1 MGLNPATGI
10 DGVLQSCSI
19 NKRDMGLNLTDG
31 RIHQNAIFEKL
42 QCHLNCKVNHNL
54 SPSFRVPLSGAVEPA
69 AVGQN
74 CIGYLGPSP
83 VKSTHFILNR

>member
-19 NKRDMGLNLTDG
+19 NKRDMGLNFTDG
-31 RIHQNAIFEKL
+31 LIHQNAIFEKL

-54 SPSFRVPLSGAVEPA
+54 SPSFRVPISGAVEPA
-69 AVGQN
+69 AVG
-74 CIGYLGPSP
+74 
-83 VKSTHFILNR
+83 KTA